1 MKNLPAATITDG
13 YKVGHGAMYADG
25 TTLVYSNLTP
35 RSDKIYR
42 RNCTEFYDGKL
53 VVVGI
58 QGAVQEIEEMW
69 NEEFFY
75 KDIHEVVP
83 KFAQRMAGYL
93 GGEVKATEQLRAL
106 YLLGYLPIE
115 VKSLQEGSKVGM
127 GVPVITIVN
136 THPEFFWLTNYLETL
151 ISSLVWKPSTNAT
164 IAAEYRAIVDHYGDL
179 TGTDAFSRSIQC
191 HDFSFRGMSGP
202 EDAARSGFAHL
213 TSFIG
218 TDTLPAMD
226 YAELYYDAPED
237 SLIAISVP
245 ATEHAVATSNILY
258 AEQLLS
264 EGGFPDY
271 LRPIDLSS
279 VDYRLN
285 AELIFMKDLIT
296 RKFPTGIVSYVADSF
311 DFWSVLTEIL
321 PALKDNILS
330 REPAGLAPGKLVIR
344 PDSGDPVKV
353 VCGYKVFDKTFESV
367 NEFYNYAD
375 FVPSVLRELHNFEVV
390 NIGGRFFEFDQI
402 DPSRIAVGRELPA
415 CEVKGAVQ
423 VLWETFGG
431 TKTEKGYNLLDSH
444 IGLIYGDSI
453 TTKRAEEILRRLAMK
468 GFASG
473 NVVFGVGSYTYQCNT
488 RDTFGFAVKATFT
501 EVDGSRF
508 AIFKDPKTD
517 SKKKSAKGLLFVS
530 EREDGELYLIDE
542 VSDHVERSE
551 NNALQ
556 TIFKDGVWIKRT
568 SLNEIREKLGTL

>member
-1 MKNLPAATITDG
+1 MKNLPATTMTDG
-13 YKVGHGAMYADG
+13 YKIGHGAMYADG

-58 QGAVQEIEEMW
+58 QGAVQEIEETW
-69 NEEFFY
+69 DDQFFS
-75 KDIHEVVP
+75 KPISEVVP
-83 KFAQRMAGYL
+83 KFAERMAGYL

-106 YLLGYLPIE
+106 HLLGYLPIE
-115 VKSLQEGSKVGM
+115 VKSLQEGSKVNM
-127 GVPVITIVN
+127 GVPVMTIVN

-164 IAAEYRAIVDHYGDL
+164 IASEYRAIVDHYGDL

-226 YAELYYDAPED
+226 YAELYYDTPED

-245 ATEHAVATSNILY
+245 ATEHAVATSNILWNENNFESGNVEDFTTRLD
-258 AEQLLS
+258 AE
-264 EGGFPDY
+264 
-271 LRPIDLSS
+271 
-279 VDYRLN
+279 RL
-285 AELIFMKDLIT
+285 FMHDLIT
-296 RKFPTGIVSYVADSF
+296 CKFPKGIVSYVADSF
-311 DFWSVLTEIL
+311 DFWAVLTDVL
-321 PALKDNILS
+321 PALKDVILS
-330 REPAGLAPGKLVIR
+330 REAAGAAPGKLVIR

-375 FVPSVLRELHNFEVV
+375 FVPSVLRELSNFEVV
-390 NIGGRFFEFDQI
+390 NIGGRFFEFDQV
-402 DPSRIAVGRELPA
+402 DPSRIAVGGELPA

-423 VLWETFGG
+423 VLWEIFGG
-431 TKTEKGYNLLDSH
+431 TITEKGYKLLDSH

-501 EVDGSRF
+501 EVDGDRF